1 MVIYVDVLFII
12 NFFITFLLL
21 RVTSVLSKRNFS
33 VIRAVV
39 ASAFGGLYSLIILA
53 DNISPVLLTLSKPVA
68 AVVFLLIA
76 FKFYRVRQFV
86 ISLFVFL
93 FANFVFLGIIA
104 GIYFLSRSDMIVIH
118 NSIVYFD
125 ISARSLL
132 GCAFFAYIF
141 SCVIVRLYNRA
152 LSKKEI
158 YTITVEYN
166 SKSVTLFAFADTG
179 NNLTEPFS
187 NAPVIIADREK
198 ISQLSRGAKTRIIP
212 ISTVNSQS
220 LLTAF
225 KPDRVTVKASGFSEV
240 IDNVYI
246 AMSDDIKEKSFSAII
261 NPKIL

>member
-21 RVTSVLSKRNFS
+21 RVTAVLSKRSFS
-33 VIRAVV
+33 VIRAVI

-53 DNISPVLLTLSKPVA
+53 DNINSMFLALSKPAA

-76 FKFYRVRQFV
+76 FRFYRVRQFV
-86 ISLFVFL
+86 VSFLVFL

-118 NSIVYFD
+118 NSVVYFD

-132 GCAFFAYIF
+132 VCAFFAYIF
-141 SCVIVRLYNRA
+141 SCIIVRLYNRT

-158 YTITVEYN
+158 YTVTVEYN

-187 NAPVIIADREK
+187 NAPVIIADKEK
-198 ISQLSRGAKTRIIP
+198 IGELSQGAKTRIIP
-212 ISTVNSQS
+212 ASTVNSCS
-220 LLTAF
+220 LMTAF
-225 KPDRVTVKASGFSEV
+225 KPDRVTVKTSDFTEV